1 MGKYAA
7 IIIGPAGSGKSTLC
21 RLLQDHYNTKGRG
34 THVANFDPAAEDL
47 LYEASLDVRDLI
59 SLEDVMDSKHLG
71 PNGGLV
77 FCMEYIVTHG
87 ATWLMEQ
94 LGDFEDDF
102 LIVDMPGQVEVLAN
116 EPAVPAIVQLFKRQG
131 YYTTIVYA
139 LDALATTADGA
150 KFIAGCM
157 FSLSSMVWFDCPFI
171 NVLTKCDLLSE
182 AFTRDMLEHF
192 CMCDFE
198 HLDLSR
204 LSKRYRAMVQETTR
218 IISEY
223 HLVSFRPMN
232 PTDDV
237 YVQNLCSL
245 LDETLQVID
254 EMEIDDRD
262 VDVDDEQDRL
272 QLMEMLGGKS
282 GEDE

>member
-21 RLLQDHYNTKGRG
+21 RILQDHYQTKGRSVHIG
-34 THVANFDPAAEDL
+34 NFDPAAEDL
-47 LYEASLDVRDLI
+47 LYEPSLDVRDLI
-59 SLEDVMDSKHLG
+59 SLDDVMESKQLG

-77 FCMEYIVTHG
+77 FCMEFIVTHG
-87 ATWLMEQ
+87 ASWLMDE
-94 LGDFEDDF
+94 LGDYEDDF

-116 EPAVPAIVQLFKRQG
+116 DPAVPAIVQLFKQQG
-131 YYTTIVYA
+131 YYTTVVYA
-139 LDALATTADGA
+139 LDALATTADGG

-171 NVLTKCDLLSE
+171 NVLTKCDLLSDVFKKE
-182 AFTRDMLEHF
+182 LLEHF

-204 LSKRYRAMVQETTR
+204 LPSRYRAMVEEMVR
-218 IISEY
+218 IIAEY
-223 HLVSFRPMN
+223 HLVSFRPM
-232 PTDDV
+232 DLSDEV

-245 LDETLQVID
+245 LDETLQVVD
-254 EMEIDDRD
+254 EMEIHDRD
-262 VDVDDEQDRL
+262 LDGEDDQEQR
-272 QLMEMLGGKS
+272 EMMGLLGGMS
-282 GEDE
+282 AED